1 MGASVQAPAA
11 PPPLPGAESL
21 LPEVLPKL
29 RDDIIIEYGG
39 VDYNGSTTYVIYDQ
53 LNNRFFHVDWQ
64 SHEILKYWGEIAP
77 AELMARLQKHSLIE
91 VDEQQV
97 SSMLSFL
104 SEQCLIEQGYPRLL
118 QIFKAQEE
126 KKKMNTFLWLAK
138 NYLFFRLPLVW
149 PDYFITT
156 TYPYV
161 AFIFRKTFFFFMLLL
176 AILGVVVISRQW
188 DTFTATFFD
197 MFSIR
202 YLIVFGI
209 ALIIAKVFHELG
221 HAYSCKRYGLNIPT
235 MGVAFLVMWPML
247 YTDTG
252 ESWRI
257 KSAKERIRI
266 SIAGVQMEIYVAIFA
281 LWLWI
286 LAPPGVVKSIAFFLC
301 TYSLIATIVLNISPF
316 LRFDGYHVLSDL
328 LSMRNLQTRGFAL
341 TKWWLREKI
350 FGFKFSPPE
359 QFSKLKI
366 RLLLLYSWLTWIYR
380 FFLFI
385 GIAIL
390 VYYLFF
396 KVLGI
401 ILFVIEIIYFI
412 LIPIVRELKIWWQL
426 RRYVK
431 LNRNLAVSILVL
443 LFIIGLLAIPWRSE
457 VSIPATFSYKEQRL
471 YSPEPAYIKKILV
484 KRGESVKKD
493 QPLVILNSPKL
504 DFHIEKTR
512 YRIDQINWQLK
523 RIAGDREELE
533 LQKVFLSQLNH
544 QKAQLQA
551 YNERRQRLTIKAPF
565 NGDVVGI
572 LDNFEHDRW
581 VRNKQLLVEVIDTK
595 DYVVDAY
602 VSEDYKY
609 KLSDGLV
616 GKFVPDNIDMPAI
629 DVKINH
635 IAYQQM
641 KSLRLTDPTHA
652 KDSNQ
657 INQSVYLSGLH
668 ASTLGGNIA
677 VRASQTNEFIPEI
690 SHYNVQ
696 FELTS
701 PKQSTIDLSQVQR
714 GQVFVAIDRES
725 FLSYMSKRIV
735 AFFIRESSF

>member
-1 MGASVQAPAA
+1 MGASVQAPA
-11 PPPLPGAESL
+11 PPPFPGVESL

-29 RDDIIIEYGG
+29 RDDITIEYGG
-39 VDYNGSTTYVIYDQ
+39 VDYGGSTTYVIFDQ

-64 SHEILKYWGEIAP
+64 SHEILKHWGEISP
-77 AELMARLQKHSLIE
+77 AELISRLEKYSLID
-91 VDEQQV
+91 VDEQQI
-97 SSMLSFL
+97 SSMVTFL
-104 SEQCLIEQGYPRLL
+104 SEQCLIEQGYPRLQ

-138 NYLFFRLPLVW
+138 NYLFFRVPLAW
-149 PDYFITT
+149 PDHFITT

-161 AFIFRKTFFFFMLLL
+161 AFIFRKTFFFFMLAL
-176 AILGVVVISRQW
+176 AILGVIVISKQW
-188 DTFTATFFD
+188 SSFTATFFD
-197 MFSIR
+197 MFSIS

-221 HAYSCKRYGLNIPT
+221 HAYSCKRYGLRVPT
-235 MGVAFLVMWPML
+235 MGVAFLVMFPML

-281 LWLWI
+281 LWVWI
-286 LAPPGVVKSIAFFLC
+286 LAPPGVIKSIAFFLC

-341 TKWWLREKI
+341 NKWWLREKI
-350 FGFKFSPPE
+350 FGFKFAPPE
-359 QFSKLKI
+359 KFSKLKM
-366 RLLLLYSWLTWIYR
+366 RLLALYAWLTWIYR

-412 LIPIVRELKIWWQL
+412 LIPIIRELKVWWQL
-426 RRYVK
+426 RSHVK
-431 LNRNLAVSILVL
+431 LNRNLAVSILIL
-443 LFIIGLLAIPWRSE
+443 LFVIGLLAIPWRSE
-457 VSIPATFSYKEQRL
+457 IAMPATFSYKEQRL
-471 YSPEPAYIKKILV
+471 YSPEPAYIENVLV
-484 KRGESVKKD
+484 KRGELVKKD
-493 QPLVILNSPKL
+493 QPLIILNSPKL
-504 DFHIEKTR
+504 DFHIEKTK

-523 RIAGDREELE
+523 RIAGDQEELE

-544 QKAQLQA
+544 QKTQLQA
-551 YNERRQRLTIKAPF
+551 YNERRQRLVIKAPF
-565 NGDVVGI
+565 NGQVVGI
-572 LDNFEHDRW
+572 LDNVALKRW
-581 VRNKQLLVEVIDTK
+581 VKNKQLLAEVIDTK
-595 DYVVDAY
+595 DYVIDAY
-602 VSEDYKY
+602 VSENYKY
-609 KLSDGLV
+609 QLSDGLV
-616 GKFVPDNIDMPAI
+616 GRFVPDNIDMPAL
-629 DVKINH
+629 DVRLNR
-635 IAYQQM
+635 IAYQQI
-641 KSLRLTDPTHA
+641 KSLRLTDPNSA
-652 KDSNQ
+652 KENNQ

-668 ASTLGGNIA
+668 ASTLGGEIA
-677 VRASQTNEFIPEI
+677 VRASQKNEFIPEI

-696 FELTS
+696 FDLVS
-701 PKQSTIDLSQVQR
+701 PQSENYHLDQIQR
-714 GQVFVAIDRES
+714 GQVFIGVDRES
-725 FLSYMSKRIV
+725 FLSYMSKRIA